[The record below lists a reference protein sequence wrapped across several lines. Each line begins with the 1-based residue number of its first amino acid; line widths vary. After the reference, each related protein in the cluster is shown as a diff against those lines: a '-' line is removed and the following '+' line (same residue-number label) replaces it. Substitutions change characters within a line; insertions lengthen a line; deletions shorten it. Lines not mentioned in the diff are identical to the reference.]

1 MSRPTES
8 AGEMTL
14 EQKRELLASMLKKQ
28 RESRTFPL
36 SFAQHRLW
44 LLNQL
49 EPDSP
54 LYNVSHALRLKG
66 SLDVAALER
75 SFQELWRRHEVLRAT
90 FDMVDGDPVQRFGS
104 DTPFVIQKEELSHLA
119 EDEREDALSQLIREE
134 AQRPYDLTRGP
145 LLRVKLWR
153 LGSDDH
159 LLLVSMHHIV
169 SDGWSVGVL
178 ARELSALYAA
188 YVSGLSS
195 LLAEL
200 PVQYA
205 DFAAWQREHLR
216 GPLLDSQLSYW
227 RRQLAGAPAELELP
241 ADRPRAVVAMHRG
254 ARHHFR
260 LPVELAEGLRRVG
273 REEGATLFM
282 TLLAGW
288 QALLSRY
295 SGQQDISVGTPVAG
309 RTRVETEQLIGFF
322 VNTLVLRA
330 NLSGEPSFRELL
342 GRVREVCLGAY
353 AHQEVPFERLVEE
366 LRPERSLSR
375 TPLFQVMFVM
385 QNAPGSAV
393 ELEVIEAR
401 GVEVSVET
409 AKFDLTLNIT
419 ETEEGLAGSLKYST
433 ELFERETIERLAQ
446 SFETLLW
453 GAVSGPGLT
462 LSELPL
468 LSEAERE
475 RVLGLWNESGGAYLP
490 LDPEYPAER
499 LDYMLRDTGVKLL
512 LTQQRLAD
520 RLQDGPAQ
528 LISLDGY
535 GTPFASEDAENP
547 RHVASADNLAYVIY
561 TSGSTGRPKGVMVT
575 HRAICNH
582 LLWRQSAYP
591 LGEAD
596 RFLHKA
602 SFSFDISV
610 WEIFGTL
617 AAGATLVMARPGGQR
632 TADYLMSLLAE
643 QGVTVAHFSP
653 PALEALLAE
662 PGVSECRSLMR
673 VFCGGEALSAEL
685 QERFFS
691 LLDARLHNQYGP
703 TETTVDVT
711 CRDCEPGD
719 VGRRPPIGRPIAN
732 TQTYILDGTLR
743 PVPVGVTGELFIG
756 GASLARGYYNSPG
769 LTAEKFIPDP
779 FATSPGARMY
789 RTGDLARHLP
799 AGEIEF
805 LRRADQ
811 QVKLRG
817 YRVELHEI
825 ELALGEHTAVR
836 RAVAAVTGEGAGR
849 RLVAYVAAE
858 DGRSPTAEELRRHAA
873 ATLPEYMVPQL
884 FVTLPELPLTPTGKV
899 DRRALPAP
907 EQFRQETSDPYVAPR
922 GGTEEVLAELW
933 RELLPGQAVGVHDN
947 FFDLGGHSLSASRL
961 IARVR
966 HLFGIELPLRTL
978 FEEPTM
984 AGLAERIERVLR
996 AGQAA
1001 EDAPLRRANR
1011 GEDLPA
1017 SFAQERLW
1025 FLEQLEPGSGAYSVP
1040 IGIRISGHLDAPAL
1054 GLALNEVVRRH
1065 EVLRTTFAVSDGRPV
1080 QVVSPACPVELT
1092 RLDLR
1097 PRPDGARRDVLH
1109 ALLRRDL
1116 EQPFNLAEG
1125 PLLRV
1130 KLLRLDEEDHLLLLT
1145 MHHIVSDGWTV
1156 GVLLKELGD
1165 R

>member
-1 MSRPTES
+1 
-8 AGEMTL
+8 
-14 EQKRELLASMLKKQ
+14 
-28 RESRTFPL
+28 
-36 SFAQHRLW
+36 
-44 LLNQL
+44 
-49 EPDSP
+49 
-54 LYNVSHALRLKG
+54 
-66 SLDVAALER
+66 
-75 SFQELWRRHEVLRAT
+75 
-90 FDMVDGDPVQRFGS
+90 
-104 DTPFVIQKEELSHLA
+104 
-119 EDEREDALSQLIREE
+119 
-134 AQRPYDLTRGP
+134 
-145 LLRVKLWR
+145 
-153 LGSDDH
+153 
-159 LLLVSMHHIV
+159 
-169 SDGWSVGVL
+169 
-178 ARELSALYAA
+178 
-188 YVSGLSS
+188 
-195 LLAEL
+195 
-200 PVQYA
+200 
-205 DFAAWQREHLR
+205 
-216 GPLLDSQLSYW
+216 
-227 RRQLAGAPAELELP
+227 
-241 ADRPRAVVAMHRG
+241 
-254 ARHHFR
+254 
-260 LPVELAEGLRRVG
+260 
-273 REEGATLFM
+273 
-282 TLLAGW
+282 
-288 QALLSRY
+288 
-295 SGQQDISVGTPVAG
+295 
-309 RTRVETEQLIGFF
+309 
-322 VNTLVLRA
+322 
-330 NLSGEPSFRELL
+330 
-342 GRVREVCLGAY
+342 
-353 AHQEVPFERLVEE
+353 
-366 LRPERSLSR
+366 
-375 TPLFQVMFVM
+375 MFVM

-393 ELEVIEAR
+393 ELEGIEAR

-453 GAVSGPGLT
+453 GGVSGPGLT

-475 RVLGLWNESGGAYLP
+475 RVLGLWNETGVSFGGPERLHEMFERRAAERPESSAIVFEGREVSYGELNERANRLAHYLRRRGVAPEAVVGICMERGPEMIVAALGVLKSGGAYLP

-643 QGVTVAHFSP
+643 QGVTVAHLSP

-719 VGRRPPIGRPIAN
+719 VGRRPPIGRPTAN

-756 GASLARGYYNSPG
+756 GAPLARGYYNSPG

-789 RTGDLARHLP
+789 RTGDLARRLP
-799 AGEIEF
+799 DGEIEF
-805 LRRADQ
+805 LGRADQ

-947 FFDLGGHSLSASRL
+947 FFDQCEPSHR
-961 IARVR
+961 ARAT
-966 HLFGIELPLRTL
+966 PLRDRTAAAHAL
-978 FEEPTM
+978 RRADDGGPSRAHR
-984 AGLAERIERVLR
+984 AGLARRSGRGGRAAQARGQGRRSAGLLR
-996 AGQAA
+996 TR
-1001 EDAPLRRANR
+1001 APLV
-1011 GEDLPA
+1011 
-1017 SFAQERLW
+1017 
-1025 FLEQLEPGSGAYSVP
+1025 SGA
-1040 IGIRISGHLDAPAL
+1040 A
-1054 GLALNEVVRRH
+1054 
-1065 EVLRTTFAVSDGRPV
+1065 
-1080 QVVSPACPVELT
+1080 
-1092 RLDLR
+1092 
-1097 PRPDGARRDVLH
+1097 
-1109 ALLRRDL
+1109 
-1116 EQPFNLAEG
+1116 
-1125 PLLRV
+1125 
-1130 KLLRLDEEDHLLLLT
+1130 
-1145 MHHIVSDGWTV
+1145 
-1156 GVLLKELGD
+1156 
-1165 R
+1165 